1 MNLICPIDK
10 LHWKRVLVMDG
21 YKRWD
26 DEQGFPDNEQ
36 RQWSLFDRRQPKSI
50 TLQDAMSLASRW
62 LPANSMLIASP
73 NSTKFLPPI
82 LIPELEHVA
91 FKSVQ
96 GNYKR
101 ISVGLLVFGMLLC
114 IVAFQQ
120 MGSKAFHIGILSVSL
135 AGALILDY
143 CVGIGSKAG
152 LVQRAMFFQWL
163 NVDKRSRQG
172 RLIWMGLILAAG
184 CFQLLMIERLGS
196 NDLVFK
202 RIGAMY
208 APINSGEYWRFVS
221 GPFLHYSLYHF
232 INNAALLFFVGV
244 LSSALLGCVSLVVFF
259 FGNIIAAY
267 AQMNCGGHLFD
278 NYGGLSGGVYALF
291 GFVIFSGFTSRSLM
305 PKGFCLFVANLA
317 ILGVLGA
324 ELMSENAAT
333 AAHFAGFFFG
343 LICGL
348 ILKISAVFKRA

>member
-1 MNLICPIDK
+1 M
-10 LHWKRVLVMDG
+10 HGDG
-21 YKRWD
+21 RWD

-36 RQWSLFDRRQPKSI
+36 RQWSLFDRRQPKNI
-50 TLQDAMSLASRW
+50 NLQDAMSLASKW

-114 IVAFQQ
+114 VVAFQQ
-120 MGSKAFHIGILSVSL
+120 VGSRTFHIGLLSVSL

-143 CVGIGSKAG
+143 CLGIGSKVG
-152 LVQRAMFFQWL
+152 LVQRAMFFRWL

-172 RLIWMGLILAAG
+172 RLIWMGLILATG
-184 CFQLLMIERLGS
+184 CLQLLMIEHLGS
-196 NDLVFK
+196 NDLVFQ

-208 APINSGEYWRFVS
+208 ASIDSGEYWRFFS

-232 INNAALLFFVGV
+232 IKNAVLLLFVGV
-244 LSSALLGCVSLVVFF
+244 LSSALLGHISLVVFF

-267 AQMNCGGHLFD
+267 AQMNYGGHFFD

-291 GFVIFSGFTSRSLM
+291 GLVIFSGFTARSLM
-305 PKGFCLFVANLA
+305 PKGFCLFLANLA
-317 ILGVLGA
+317 VLGVLEA

-333 AAHFAGFFFG
+333 TAHLAGFFFG

-348 ILKISAVFKRA
+348 ILKLSVVFKRA

>member
-1 MNLICPIDK
+1 
-10 LHWKRVLVMDG
+10 MDG
-21 YKRWD
+21 YKRWG
-26 DEQGFPDNEQ
+26 DEQGFPDNEK

-62 LPANSMLIASP
+62 LPANSMLIGSP

-82 LIPELEHVA
+82 LIPELECVA

-101 ISVGLLVFGMLLC
+101 ISIGLLVFGVLLC

-120 MGSKAFHIGILSVSL
+120 IGSRTFHIGFLSVIL

-143 CVGIGSKAG
+143 YVGMGSKAG
-152 LVQRAMFFQWL
+152 LVQRAMFFRWL
-163 NVDKRSRQG
+163 KVDKRSRQG

-184 CFQLLMIERLGS
+184 CLQLLMMEQLGS
-196 NDLVFK
+196 NDLVFQ

-208 APINSGEYWRFVS
+208 ASIDSGEYWRFIS

-232 INNAALLFFVGV
+232 IKNAALLLFVGV
-244 LSSALLGCVSLVVFF
+244 LSSALLGHISLVVFL

-267 AQMNCGGHLFD
+267 AQMNYGGHLFD

-291 GFVIFSGFTSRSLM
+291 GFVIFSGFTTRSLM
-305 PKGFCLFVANLA
+305 PKGFCLFLANLA
-317 ILGVLGA
+317 VLGVLEA

-333 AAHFAGFFFG
+333 VAHFAGLFFG